1 MYKLL
6 RIVSLVLFLGGIV
19 SAPFLGLYTM
29 FFLPFVGMVGYLV
42 SVCLE
47 PPKPTSWKHP
57 RSYMLKMPRKLCSR
71 HGRYSCDV
79 CPEWWTKYSIHEKPE

>member
-42 SVCLE
+42 ATLLE
-47 PPKPTSWKHP
+47 K
-57 RSYMLKMPRKLCSR
+57 
-71 HGRYSCDV
+71 
-79 CPEWWTKYSIHEKPE
+79 E